1 MTHLVIQAGNDRLG
15 LSYAFNFKILSH
27 AQSFNRFTLALWGSA
42 DVDSGTA
49 GRCAVI
55 GRAWATNVCLEIVML
70 HPFSFSL
77 RFTGTLLA
85 MIFYTLYLSFGLCK
99 CFIDPRCERWTVAR
113 HVHVSIFSVMCPEV
127 ISVELTPH
135 HSSLQAPDSF
145 LLTHIP
151 TLSCSVLSCLSK
163 FSDIVE
169 LVFLFSK
176 QSV

>member
-1 MTHLVIQAGNDRLG
+1 MTHLVIRAGNDQLG

-27 AQSFNRFTLALWGSA
+27 AQSFNRFTLALCGSA

-55 GRAWATNVCLEIVML
+55 RRAWATNVCLEIVIL
-70 HPFSFSL
+70 HPFYFSL
-77 RFTGTLLA
+77 RFTGTFLA
-85 MIFYTLYLSFGLCK
+85 TIFYTLYLSFGLCNG
-99 CFIDPRCERWTVAR
+99 FIDPSCERWTVTR
-113 HVHVSIFSVMCPEV
+113 HVYVSIFSVMCPEV

-135 HSSLQAPDSF
+135 HSSLQDPDSF

-169 LVFLFSK
+169 PVFVFSK